1 MEVMINIQ
9 EEVQKIKQDKHE
21 KHEKHEKK
29 ANYNTHQLQFS
40 HNL

>member
-1 MEVMINIQ
+1 MINIQ